1 MARRVLPFIVTAVLF
16 LVLLTRPMV
25 GSVIDNEEVGEAG
38 RVEAID
44 STKSGDGEI
53 DADAPTPF
61 LFAPRVASVQVDL
74 LKLVASL
81 DLYGNAT
88 LDLFRFGRTRF
99 GMQVAG
105 YSHGDLCITGVGG
118 QSACDRQGVASHVD
132 LLAHASWHFPAN
144 AETNARVRLSAMA
157 GAGYVDGYRKWD
169 VQVGWNGV
177 HEQQVVPKL
186 GAALHLRLVDWL
198 TLSLD
203 YTVAIGWPET
213 TAKYIPL
220 GLRIGYTG
228 W

>member
-1 MARRVLPFIVTAVLF
+1 MARRVLPYVLTTLF
-16 LVLLTRPMV
+16 LFALFTGPAVAGVIDSEDVGENGGV
-25 GSVIDNEEVGEAG
+25 GS
-38 RVEAID
+38 ID
-44 STKSGDGEI
+44 STKSGGGEI
-53 DADAPTPF
+53 DADAPVPL

-74 LKLVASL
+74 LKLIASL

-99 GMQVAG
+99 GLQVAG

-132 LLAHASWHFPAN
+132 LLAHASWHFPGN

-186 GAALHLRLVDWL
+186 GAAVQFRLVDWL